1 MLGATQFAFETPNVI
16 DEGDAPPSPPLRT
29 SFTFPTT
36 TSLTVSSAPRHDSTN
51 NQSNDHDTDTNHH
64 ESRESAKRLL
74 NDIQDLELSQFS
86 KPKLPRSQRL
96 PFRDFPRHN
105 ESTNSDNGNGQHA
118 KPYDPYD
125 DDEEDED
132 DDDRRHLNNH
142 HSLPHSAEDAR
153 LHAQMLLQQQQRNS
167 KPASPL
173 PPHVFGRT
181 LQLSVPSS
189 SSSRFSRHR
198 RRDRRPNDK
207 QRQYRS
213 MHWEIRELASECLQR
228 RGALRV
234 TCALLLLIAIV
245 VVCTMAAVTVHK
257 NRNNNDAARNMD
269 PIRFESIQQVLV
281 DRGVSTMDDFNSK
294 DSPQALALAWI
305 VELDALQYDANHP
318 RLVQRYVLAVFYFA
332 TGGGV
337 VGTSRAPAQWHSP
350 LQFVTNVDECAWNE
364 VVTMPQYVTQ
374 TLVMG
379 VSCNAQ
385 LQVTALF
392 LPNYGVTGKLPSEL
406 AHLPSLKLLGLSDNA
421 ITGSLPDAFSNRL
434 LDLVYVNLNNNTLTG
449 TVPEYIGDWAD
460 LQVLGL
466 GFNKLTGAIPVSM
479 GTASKLKTLSLS
491 HNALTGSLDFTR
503 HLPNLQYFYVDHC
516 AFSGK
521 IDERFFS
528 LLGNLREFDISNNK
542 LTGDLPLNILFA
554 EHQLHVLDVSNNNF
568 TGTLPEL
575 TEYNYPLHFLSFRNN
590 HFGGALPSALKK
602 FNKLQHLDFANNLF
616 TGTIP
621 NDGLPGSLTYLS
633 LSGNKFAVGDD
644 TLPPMNQLVNLREL
658 SLSGLGLTGAIPSW
672 LVWCEELQVLD
683 LSHNSLSG
691 TVPSKI
697 WSLPKLH
704 TLILNDN
711 DLSGRLPTSGGN
723 HFGVLA
729 IHHNDIEDSSFD
741 AAVCHSN
748 ATAVGSQSVSADC
761 NAGCGKECCARC
773 CKDDSDSTCEAEI
786 LVEYQSGQNA
796 TAAPLSFDPDILDE
810 SGIFLSSLD
819 LDESD
824 P

>member
-29 SFTFPTT
+29 SFSFPSTT
-36 TSLTVSSAPRHDSTN
+36 PLTVSSPRHDLTKQ
-51 NQSNDHDTDTNHH
+51 QSDERDGDHH
-64 ESRESAKRLL
+64 ETRESAKRLL

-105 ESTNSDNGNGQHA
+105 ESTNLHTGNGQHA

-125 DDEEDED
+125 DDEEED

-142 HSLPHSAEDAR
+142 HSLPSSAEDAR
-153 LHAQMLLQQQQRNS
+153 LHAHMLLQQQQQRAS

-173 PPHVFGRT
+173 PSHVFGRT
-181 LQLSVPSS
+181 LQLSMPSS
-189 SSSRFSRHR
+189 SRSSPHR
-198 RRDRRPNDK
+198 RRDRRQNEK

-213 MHWEIRELASECLQR
+213 MHWEMRELASECLQR
-228 RGALRV
+228 RGAVRMVCTLV
-234 TCALLLLIAIV
+234 VLILV
-245 VVCTMAAVTVHK
+245 VVISTMAGVTV
-257 NRNNNDAARNMD
+257 RNNRTAHDSRARNRD

-281 DRGVSTMDDFNSK
+281 DRGVSTIDDLNRK
-294 DSPQALALAWI
+294 DSPQAAALSWI
-305 VELDALQYDANHP
+305 VELDALQYAATHP

-332 TGGGV
+332 TGG
-337 VGTSRAPAQWHSP
+337 VGTSRAPAATWHSP

-374 TLVMG
+374 SLVMG

-421 ITGSLPDAFSNRL
+421 IAGSLPDAFSNRL

-449 TVPEYIGDWAD
+449 TVPEYVGDWAD

-466 GFNKLTGAIPVSM
+466 GFNQLTGSIPVSV

-503 HLPNLQYFYVDHC
+503 HLPNLQYYYVDHC

-521 IDERFFS
+521 IDDRFFS

-575 TEYNYPLHFLSFRNN
+575 TEYNYPLHYLNLRNN
-590 HFGGALPSALKK
+590 HFAGPLPSSLKK
-602 FNKLQHLDFANNLF
+602 FSKLQHLDFANNLF

-644 TLPPMNQLVNLREL
+644 TLPPMNQLVHLREL
-658 SLSGLGLTGAIPSW
+658 SLSGLGLTGSIPSW
-672 LVWCEELQVLD
+672 LVWCKDLQVLD

-691 TVPSKI
+691 SVPSKI
-697 WSLPKLH
+697 WSLPKLQS
-704 TLILNDN
+704 LILNDN
-711 DLSGRLPTSGGN
+711 DLSGRLPTSGGD

-729 IHHNDIEDSSFD
+729 VHHNDIEDSTFD

-748 ATAVGSQSVSADC
+748 ATVVGVQSVSADC
-761 NAGCGKECCARC
+761 NAGCSKECCARC

-786 LVEYQSGQNA
+786 LVEYQSGQNY
-796 TAAPLSFDPDILDE
+796 TASPLSFDPDILDE
-810 SGIFLSSLD
+810 SGIFVSSLD